1 MARDSPVEDI
11 RSYLNELG
19 VYPKFEWLTE
29 CVGHLSNS
37 DLTFSALPA
46 SAQAKL
52 CFAQYINSDM
62 NRCGAGI
69 LPENVASMH
78 KQQLRGRFVLQ
89 VRHVCLH
96 ADVAYVWDGYGMGC
110 IVVYRPMSD
119 QDRKSSLQI
128 HVDFY
133 AFNGIRVYFS
143 RLTRSLISEFLP
155 RTVIYKPEVLG
166 EDQGA
171 A

>member
-1 MARDSPVEDI
+1 MARDSPAEDT
-11 RSYLNELG
+11 RSYLNEVG
-19 VYPKFEWLTE
+19 VYPKFEWLAE

-52 CFAQYINSDM
+52 CLAQYINSDM
-62 NRCGAGI
+62 NSSGAAI

-78 KQQLRGRFVLQ
+78 KQQLCGRFVLQ

-96 ADVAYVWDGYGMGC
+96 ADVALGRDGYGMEC

-119 QDRKSSLQI
+119 QD
-128 HVDFY
+128 
-133 AFNGIRVYFS
+133 
-143 RLTRSLISEFLP
+143 
-155 RTVIYKPEVLG
+155 
-166 EDQGA
+166 
-171 A
+171 

>member
-19 VYPKFEWLTE
+19 VHPKFEWLAE
-29 CVGHLSNS
+29 CVGHLSSS

-46 SAQAKL
+46 SSQAKL

-62 NRCGAGI
+62 NSSGAAI

-78 KQQLRGRFVLQ
+78 KQQLRGRFILQ

-96 ADVAYVWDGYGMGC
+96 ADVAHARDIYGI
-110 IVVYRPMSD
+110 IVVYRPISD
-119 QDRKSSLQI
+119 QDRKSLLQI
-128 HVDFY
+128 HIDFS
-133 AFNGIRVYFS
+133 ALCV
-143 RLTRSLISEFLP
+143 
-155 RTVIYKPEVLG
+155 
-166 EDQGA
+166 
-171 A
+171 